1 MSAEDAVA
9 EGQAHQEAEQV
20 AADAPV
26 ASKKMD
32 VDQAAEYGDDYVVVS
47 KDDVKDMPA
56 EEKSEEKPKPAKSP
70 AKKRPASGDEDDE
83 DDDEP
88 AAKKRMLWVERVISI
103 CPIERITC
111 RRMVGFLCSL

>member
-32 VDQAAEYGDDYVVVS
+32 VDQAAENGDDYVVVS

-56 EEKSEEKPKPAKSP
+56 EEQAEEKPKPAKSP
-70 AKKRPASGDEDDE
+70 AKKRPVSGDDDGE

-88 AAKKRMLWVERVISI
+88 AAKKRMLWIEWVTTI
-103 CPIERITC
+103 CPIPKNHLRTD
-111 RRMVGFLCSL
+111 G